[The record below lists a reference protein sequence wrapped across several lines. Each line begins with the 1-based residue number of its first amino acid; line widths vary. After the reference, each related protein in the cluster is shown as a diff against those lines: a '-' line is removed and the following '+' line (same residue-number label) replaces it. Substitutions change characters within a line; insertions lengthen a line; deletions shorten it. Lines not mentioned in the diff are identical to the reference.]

1 MLTFRD
7 SLITLSLVVLCIVSA
22 ILLKIS
28 LFFGFATAIIL
39 LLIYF
44 SQKGYSARSMAEA
57 ALIAVRGCTVV
68 YVVILLMG
76 VSIAVW
82 IASGVIPAI
91 IYYGLDWFA
100 KETFLTAA
108 FLITSVVAMI
118 MGTGLGTLSTIGI
131 ALMGIGSGFGFEPP
145 LVLGAILSGS
155 YIADKLSPVNGLVNL
170 QLGVAKLPYKVYV
183 RAALKTTIPVML
195 ICILLYSW
203 IGSASETVT
212 AAVNTQVLREALA
225 EQYVMSPLLFLIPA
239 ILLGMTFK
247 GFKIHVGMLVCI
259 LIGSLTAIFVQ
270 GAGVVELITWLAK
283 GYRLSPESAPLL
295 ANILKGGGIA
305 PMLEVLLIVLCAVAF
320 SGILERTNALAPMM
334 NKVISE
340 KDGPG
345 RLTLKT
351 GLLSILFLSVSCD
364 QTLPILLPIKS
375 LRSTFES
382 RGLTIADLARTVS
395 DTGVIMAPLQF
406 WNVNTIIIVGLTG
419 ITPALYA
426 KYSFLLYLFPL
437 VTVIYALILGSRQGR
452 RNQPS
457 TTDKENDYD
466 TKIQNGP
473 GL

>member
-7 SLITLSLVVLCIVSA
+7 SLITLLMVVLCIVSA
-22 ILLKIS
+22 IILKIS
-28 LFFGFATAIIL
+28 LFFGFATAILL

-44 SQKGYSARSMAEA
+44 TRKNFSLRSLVDSAI
-57 ALIAVRGCTVV
+57 IAVRGCKVV

-91 IYYGLDWFA
+91 IYYGLEWFA

-108 FLITSVVAMI
+108 FLITSIVAMI

-170 QLGVAKLPYKVYV
+170 ELGVAKLPYKVYA
-183 RAALKTTIPVML
+183 RASLRTTVPVIL
-195 ICILLYSW
+195 LCILLYSW
-203 IGSASETVT
+203 IGSASQTVSE
-212 AAVNTQVLREALA
+212 AVDTQVLREALSD
-225 EQYVMSPLLFLIPA
+225 QYVMSPLLFLIPA

-259 LIGSLTAIFVQ
+259 VIGSLTAILVQ
-270 GAGVVELITWLAK
+270 GAGVLELVSWLAK
-283 GYRLSPESAPLL
+283 GYSLSPESAPVLSG
-295 ANILKGGGIA
+295 ILKGGGVV
-305 PMLEVLLIVLCAVAF
+305 PMLEVLLIVFCAVAF
-320 SGILERTNALAPMM
+320 SGILERTAALAPMM
-334 NKVISE
+334 NKVITDQ
-340 KDGPG
+340 DGPG
-345 RLTLKT
+345 RLTIKT

-419 ITPALYA
+419 ITPAMYA
-426 KYSFLLYLFPL
+426 KYSFLLYLFPI
-437 VTVIYALILGSRQGR
+437 VTVIYAVILGIRHGR
-452 RNQPS
+452 YSQIDQPDQPNQR
-457 TTDKENDYD
+457 
-466 TKIQNGP
+466 I
-473 GL
+473 